1 MKKLTKIG
9 VSALAGSLVAT
20 AASAGS
26 LSVGGTWEVTGE
38 YTHGSGAA
46 AFKAL
51 NNNGNPFGSKGNL
64 SFSGS
69 GETDFGTASFFL
81 FTNDQQS
88 GTSSHSVSLDMG
100 DMGTVAF
107 DQGTGG
113 FGLGTIDDKV
123 PSAYEEVWNGTTA
136 TNTDILDGAA
146 GSSNVFGYKNS
157 FMGMN
162 VNIEYDPSVGDGADA
177 GDGGNNHVDAN
188 EDGSNINFAVTN
200 ATLVDGL
207 TIGAGYGETSWTRVS
222 TSTQPDETTSVA
234 AFANYAFG
242 PVSVGLQQNY
252 TSGTV
257 SSTGVHNQ
265 ANEVTIMGIAF
276 NVNDNLSISYE
287 EYENEYLKSA
297 SAATGA
303 TAGQADVTQE
313 ADGIQIAYTMGGATL
328 RISDVSVSNSG
339 GTTGNSEDR
348 TEVSL
353 LMAF

>member
-38 YTHGSGAA
+38 YTSGSGAA

-69 GETDFGTASFFL
+69 GETDWGTASFYL

-113 FGLGTIDDKV
+113 YGLGTIDDKA

-146 GSSNVFGYKNS
+146 GSANVFGYKNS
-157 FMGMN
+157 LMGMD
-162 VNIEYDPSVGDGADA
+162 VSIEYDPSVGDGADA
-177 GDGGNNHVDAN
+177 GDGGNNFVDAN
-188 EDGSNINFAVTN
+188 YDGSNINLAVTN
-200 ATLVDGL
+200 ATMVEGL
-207 TIGAGYGETSWTRVS
+207 TFGVGYGETS
-222 TSTQPDETTSVA
+222 
-234 AFANYAFG
+234 
-242 PVSVGLQQNY
+242 
-252 TSGTV
+252 
-257 SSTGVHNQ
+257 
-265 ANEVTIMGIAF
+265 
-276 NVNDNLSISYE
+276 
-287 EYENEYLKSA
+287 
-297 SAATGA
+297 
-303 TAGQADVTQE
+303 
-313 ADGIQIAYTMGGATL
+313 
-328 RISDVSVSNSG
+328 
-339 GTTGNSEDR
+339 
-348 TEVSL
+348 
-353 LMAF
+353 

>member
-69 GETDFGTASFFL
+69 GETDWGTASFFL

-100 DMGTVAF
+100 DMGTIAF

-113 FGLGTIDDKV
+113 YGLGTIDDKA

-146 GSSNVFGYKNS
+146 GSANVFGYKNT
-157 FMGMN
+157 FMGMD
-162 VNIEYDPSVGDGADA
+162 VSIEYDPSVGDGDA
-177 GDGGNNHVDAN
+177 GDGANSFTDAN

-200 ATLVDGL
+200 ASLVDGL
-207 TIGAGYGETSWTRVS
+207 TIGAGYGETDWTRVS

-234 AFANYAFG
+234 AFATYAFG

-257 SSTGVHNQ
+257 SATGVHQQ

-328 RISDVSVSNSG
+328 RISDVSVDNSG
-339 GTTGNSEDR
+339 GTTGNTEDR

>member
-38 YTHGSGAA
+38 YTHGAGAA

-69 GETDFGTASFFL
+69 GETDFGTASFYL
-81 FTNDQQS
+81 FTKDQQS

-113 FGLGTIDDKV
+113 YGLGTIDDMA

-136 TNTDILDGAA
+136 TNTDIMDGAA
-146 GSSNVFGYKNS
+146 GSSNVFGYKNT

-162 VNIEYDPSVGDGADA
+162 VSVEYDPSVGDTDA
-177 GDGGNNHVDAN
+177 GDGASSFTDAN
-188 EDGSNINFAVTN
+188 YDGSNINFAVTN
-200 ATLVDGL
+200 ATMVDGL
-207 TIGAGYGETSWTRVS
+207 TFGAGYGETSWDR
-222 TSTQPDETTSVA
+222 E
-234 AFANYAFG
+234 
-242 PVSVGLQQNY
+242 
-252 TSGTV
+252 SGT
-257 SSTGVHNQ
+257 
-265 ANEVTIMGIAF
+265 
-276 NVNDNLSISYE
+276 
-287 EYENEYLKSA
+287 
-297 SAATGA
+297 
-303 TAGQADVTQE
+303 
-313 ADGIQIAYTMGGATL
+313 
-328 RISDVSVSNSG
+328 
-339 GTTGNSEDR
+339 TTK
-348 TEVSL
+348 T
-353 LMAF
+353 

>member
-9 VSALAGSLVAT
+9 ASALAGSLVAT
-20 AASAGS
+20 AASAGA
-26 LSVGGTWEVTGE
+26 LTVGGTWEVTGE

-51 NNNGNPFGSKGNL
+51 NSNGNPFGSKGNL

-69 GETDFGTASFFL
+69 GETDFGTASFYL

-113 FGLGTIDDKV
+113 FGLGSIDDKM

-136 TNTDILDGAA
+136 TNTDIMDGAG
-146 GSSNVFGYKNS
+146 GSANVFGYKNTI
-157 FMGMN
+157 MGMDIN
-162 VNIEYDPSVGDGADA
+162 VEYDPSVGDGDA
-177 GDGGNNHVDAN
+177 GDGGNSFTDAN
-188 EDGSNINFAVTN
+188 YDGSNINFAITN
-200 ATLVDGL
+200 STLVDGL
-207 TIGAGYGETSWTRVS
+207 TAGVGYGETSWDRES
-222 TSTQPDETTSVA
+222 TTTTKTETTSVA

-242 PVSVGLQQNY
+242 PVTVGVQQNY
-252 TSGTV
+252 TSGSV
-257 SSTGVHNQ
+257 DATGIMTQ

-276 NVNDNLSISYE
+276 NVNDNLSVSYE
-287 EYENEYLKSA
+287 DYENKYLKS
-297 SAATGA
+297 STAATGS
-303 TAGQADVTQE
+303 TGQADVTQD

-328 RISDVSVSNSG
+328 RVSDVSVDNSG
-339 GTTGNSEDR
+339 GTAANSEER
-348 TEVSL
+348 TEVSI

>member
-38 YTHGSGAA
+38 YTSGDGAA

-51 NNNGNPFGSKGNL
+51 NSNGNPFGSKGNL

-69 GETDFGTASFFL
+69 GETDFGTASFYL

-113 FGLGTIDDKV
+113 YGLGTIDDMA

-136 TNTDILDGAA
+136 TNTDIMDGAA
-146 GSSNVFGYKNS
+146 GSANVFGYKNT

-162 VNIEYDPSVGDGADA
+162 VSVEYDPSVGDTDA
-177 GDGGNNHVDAN
+177 GDGANSFTDAN
-188 EDGSNINFAVTN
+188 YDGSNINFAVTN
-200 ATLVDGL
+200 ATMVDGL
-207 TIGAGYGETSWTRVS
+207 TFGAGYGETSWDRESGT
-222 TSTQPDETTSVA
+222 TTKTETNSVA

-242 PVSVGLQQNY
+242 PVTVGVQQNY

-257 SSTGVHNQ
+257 DATGIHSQ

-276 NVNDNLSISYE
+276 NVNDNLSVSYQD
-287 EYENEYLKSA
+287 YENKYLKS
-297 SAATGA
+297 STAATGSS
-303 TAGQADVTQE
+303 GQADVTQD

-328 RISDVSVSNSG
+328 RISDVSVDNSG
-339 GTTGNSEDR
+339 GTAANSEDR

>member
-1 MKKLTKIG
+1 MNKLTKIG
-9 VSALAGSLVAT
+9 ASALAGSLVAT

-38 YTHGSGAA
+38 YTHGDGAA

-51 NNNGNPFGSKGNL
+51 NSNGNPFGSKGNL

-113 FGLGTIDDKV
+113 YGLGTIDDKA

-146 GSSNVFGYKNS
+146 GSANVFGYKNS
-157 FMGMN
+157 FMGMD
-162 VNIEYDPSVGDGADA
+162 VSIEYDPSVGDGADA

-188 EDGSNINFAVTN
+188 YDGSNINLAVTN
-200 ATLVDGL
+200 ASMVEGL
-207 TIGAGYGETSWTRVS
+207 TFGVGYGETSWDRESGT
-222 TSTQPDETTSVA
+222 TTPTETTSVA

-242 PVSVGLQQNY
+242 PVTVGVQQNY
-252 TSGTV
+252 TSGSV
-257 SSTGVHNQ
+257 DGTGIHAQ

-287 EYENEYLKSA
+287 DYENEYLKSA

-303 TAGQADVTQE
+303 TAGQADVTQD

-328 RISDVSVSNSG
+328 RISDVSVDNSG
-339 GTTGNSEDR
+339 GTAGNSEDR